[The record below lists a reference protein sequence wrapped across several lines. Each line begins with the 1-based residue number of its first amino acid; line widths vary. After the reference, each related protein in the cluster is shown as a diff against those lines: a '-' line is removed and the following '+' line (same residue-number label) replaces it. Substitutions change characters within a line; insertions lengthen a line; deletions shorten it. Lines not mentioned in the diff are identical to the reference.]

1 MQKTFYIYT
10 AEKNKKSDYMFIKK
24 GFNFY
29 AFIFGFIWFAHNKLW
44 KISFVMFCLFIT
56 LLLLTKNNIIDSTE
70 KLIIDIGVMFLVGI
84 SANDIKVYYLKKLG
98 YIKKN
103 TIIAKNILE
112 AKKSFYNSLLN
123 KKNS

>member
-1 MQKTFYIYT
+1 
-10 AEKNKKSDYMFIKK
+10 
-24 GFNFY
+24 
-29 AFIFGFIWFAHNKLW
+29 
-44 KISFVMFCLFIT
+44 MFCLFIT